1 LRLEP
6 AQLIEHPKKGDMA
19 REAERLLESTGW
31 LPQLLR
37 TQDLRTQDLPTPAL
51 PLADPNAGD
60 CADGG

>member
-6 AQLIEHPKKGDMA
+6 AQLIEHP